1 MPNEKDGKIINA
13 NGIMVL
19 ITAITIVAQSG
30 LHLLTGGFAAGGK
43 LSEINSEVRL
53 LRHEV
58 AASNKIQDF
67 RLDKL
72 EAARK

>member
-1 MPNEKDGKIINA
+1 MPNEKDGIINA

-19 ITAITIVAQSG
+19 ITAITIVTQSG
-30 LHLLTGGFAAGGK
+30 LYLLTGGFAAGGK

-58 AASNKIQDF
+58 TASNKIQDF

-72 EAARK
+72 ETARK

>member
-1 MPNEKDGKIINA
+1 MTNEKPISSNA
-13 NGIMVL
+13 VMVFIAI
-19 ITAITIVAQSG
+19 ITAAIQSG
-30 LHLLTGGFAAGGK
+30 LYLLSGGFAAGDK
-43 LSEINSEVRL
+43 LSEMNSEIKL

-58 AASNKIQDF
+58 AASNKIQDY

>member
-1 MPNEKDGKIINA
+1 MTNDKPISTNTV
-13 NGIMVL
+13 MVSIAIL
-19 ITAITIVAQSG
+19 TAAVQSG
-30 LHLLTGGFAAGGK
+30 LYLLTGGFAAGDK

>member
-1 MPNEKDGKIINA
+1 MPDEKNGKIINA
-13 NGIMVL
+13 DGIMVL
-19 ITAITIVAQSG
+19 ITVITIVTQSG

-58 AASNKIQDF
+58 AAANKIQDY
-67 RLDKL
+67 RLEKL
-72 EAARK
+72 EAARN